1 MARVSVLFVF
11 FFSSRRR
18 HTRLVSDWSSDV
30 CSSDL
35 HPLRHFESQGFTA
48 ALVAACRLAVARGV
62 SSRPR
67 FLETVDVLE
76 KLVCG
81 FIGYPLVDFTRA
93 AVAVGLAQ
101 GSYQDGSV
109 SC

>member
-1 MARVSVLFVF
+1 MARWPAIFCAQSRNNCTTDGTSPSSVSIPFAT
-11 FFSSRRR
+11 SK
-18 HTRLVSDWSSDV
+18 
-30 CSSDL
+30 
-35 HPLRHFESQGFTA
+35 SQGFTA
-48 ALVAACRLAVARGV
+48 ALFVACRLAVARGV
-62 SSRPR
+62 SLRPR
-67 FLETVDVLE
+67 FLGTVDVLE

-81 FIGYPLVDFTRA
+81 FIGCPLVDFTRA